1 MPSSQTWPTDPPQTR
16 AEWVDARLRAAILT
30 GQLAAGTR
38 LHAERLA
45 SQWGV
50 SATPLR
56 EAFQRLAGDGLVE
69 IAPQRGARVAG
80 LDRAKAAE
88 YYELRLLLEPRALE
102 SSLREADAAFL
113 DEVRR
118 AITELEAVETSDS
131 VETGFIAHRSFH
143 QTLLSRCRNR
153 EMLRMCSV
161 LQDQTQRFAANSM
174 VVRHLIQ
181 HRALADAVLGGDNDE
196 AVRLLTVH
204 LQTSIGGPHPQD
216 DALPSSAGAEPPES

>member
-1 MPSSQTWPTDPPQTR
+1 MSSSQTWPTDPPQTR
-16 AEWVDARLRAAILT
+16 AEWVDARLRVAILT

-69 IAPQRGARVAG
+69 IAPQRGAWVAG

-102 SSLREADAAFL
+102 SSLREADTAFL

-118 AITELEAVETSDS
+118 AITELEAVETGDT

-143 QTLLSRCRNR
+143 RTLLSRCHNR
-153 EMLRMCSV
+153 EMLRMCTV

-174 VVRHLIQ
+174 DVRHIAQ
-181 HRALADAVLGGDNDE
+181 HRALAEAVLKGDIDE
-196 AVRLLTVH
+196 AVRLITVH
-204 LQTSIGGPHPQD
+204 LHTTIGATHPPGD
-216 DALPSSAGAEPPES
+216 DLPGSTAAEPLKP

>member
-1 MPSSQTWPTDPPQTR
+1 MSPSSTWPADPPQTR
-16 AEWVDARLRAAILT
+16 ADWVDARLRMAILT
-30 GQLAAGTR
+30 GQLKAGTR

-45 SQWGV
+45 TQWGV

-80 LDRAKAAE
+80 LDREKAAE

-102 SSLREADAAFL
+102 SSLRQADAAFL

-118 AITELEAVETSDS
+118 AISELEAVGTADS
-131 VETGFIAHRSFH
+131 VETGFSAHRSFH

-153 EMLRMCSV
+153 EMLRMCTL
-161 LQDQTQRFAANSM
+161 LQDQTQRFAANSID
-174 VVRHLIQ
+174 VKHIGQ
-181 HRALADAVLGGDNDE
+181 HRALAEAVLEGDIGE
-196 AVRLLTVH
+196 AVRLITLHLHTTVDAAH
-204 LQTSIGGPHPQD
+204 SPTG
-216 DALPSSAGAEPPES
+216 ALPAGEP